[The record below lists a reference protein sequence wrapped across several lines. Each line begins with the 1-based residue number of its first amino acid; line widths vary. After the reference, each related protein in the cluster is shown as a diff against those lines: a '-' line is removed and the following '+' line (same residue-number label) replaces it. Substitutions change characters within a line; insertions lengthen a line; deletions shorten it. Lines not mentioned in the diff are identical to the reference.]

1 MRYFIELAYN
11 GKNYHG
17 WQIQPDAISVQEK
30 INSAISTI
38 LRENITITGAG
49 RTDAGVHALQMFAHF
64 DTNIVL
70 ANNFAFRLNA
80 LLPDDIVIFNTKLM
94 HNTAHAR
101 FDATSRSYEYKIWIG
116 RNPFLLDT
124 SWQLYNQKLNIDL
137 MNQAAAILYE
147 YEDFECF
154 SKVKSDVHT
163 FNCTVTN
170 ALWVLNGNDLTFHI
184 SANRFLR
191 NMVRAVV
198 GTLIDIG
205 IGKITLDDFRK
216 IIASKNRSNA
226 GTSVPA
232 KGLFLTKV
240 AYIYI
245 YIVSKTTGKAFDIK
259 IFVRLMSFAKKYRAQ
274 FIIAAS
280 STILLAV
287 FAVLSPIILMR
298 AIDDFVTHKD
308 LTRLLYFTIAML
320 VALVIQ
326 VFFQFSFIYYAN
338 WVGQHIIRD
347 IRTKTFRKIMSFK
360 MSYFDN
366 SSVGKMVTRVV
377 SDIETIANF
386 FTQGVFMIFSD
397 ILKMI
402 IVIIVMFYTNWKLA
416 IIALATLPILIYA
429 TKLFQIAIKS
439 TFQDVRNQ
447 VANLNGFVQERVTGM
462 KIVQLFNR
470 EKIEY
475 KNFIE
480 INEKHKKA
488 HIKTVWYY
496 SIFFPIAEIL
506 SSIAIGLIVW
516 YGGLQV
522 INDNTVSVGAI
533 IGFIKMAQMLFRPL
547 RQIADKFN
555 QLQMGIVAGER
566 VFNIIDTSSSITKSG
581 KITTNAL
588 QGNIAFKNVHF
599 SYIKGEEILKGI
611 TFNVEKGKT
620 IAIVGATGAGKST
633 IINLINR
640 FYEID
645 SGAIYLDN
653 IPVEDYEINAL
664 REKIAVVLQDVFLFS
679 DTIFNNISL
688 KNENITLEEVKKA
701 AKQIGIHQ
709 FIMSLPNNYDYNVKE
724 RGGMLS
730 SGQRQ
735 LIAFLRAY
743 VSNPNIL
750 ILDEATSS
758 IDSSSEKMIQFAT
771 DKITK
776 NRTSIVI
783 AHRLATI
790 KKADTIIVM
799 DKGKIVEEGNH
810 TELLKKEGGYYKNL
824 YKKQFKTE
832 ITS

>member
-1 MRYFIELAYN
+1 M
-11 GKNYHG
+11 
-17 WQIQPDAISVQEK
+17 
-30 INSAISTI
+30 
-38 LRENITITGAG
+38 
-49 RTDAGVHALQMFAHF
+49 
-64 DTNIVL
+64 
-70 ANNFAFRLNA
+70 
-80 LLPDDIVIFNTKLM
+80 
-94 HNTAHAR
+94 
-101 FDATSRSYEYKIWIG
+101 
-116 RNPFLLDT
+116 
-124 SWQLYNQKLNIDL
+124 
-137 MNQAAAILYE
+137 
-147 YEDFECF
+147 
-154 SKVKSDVHT
+154 SKK
-163 FNCTVTN
+163 
-170 ALWVLNGNDLTFHI
+170 
-184 SANRFLR
+184 
-191 NMVRAVV
+191 
-198 GTLIDIG
+198 
-205 IGKITLDDFRK
+205 
-216 IIASKNRSNA
+216 
-226 GTSVPA
+226 
-232 KGLFLTKV
+232 
-240 AYIYI
+240 
-245 YIVSKTTGKAFDIK
+245 TGKAFDMK
-259 IFVRLMSFAKKYRAQ
+259 IFVRLMSFAKHYRTR
-274 FIIAAS
+274 FIIAAT

-287 FAVLSPIILMR
+287 FAVLNPVILMM
-298 AIDDFVTHKD
+298 AIDDFTTHKD
-308 LTRLLYFTIAML
+308 LTRLLYYTIAML
-320 VALVIQ
+320 ITLLVQ
-326 VFFQFSFIYYAN
+326 VLFQFSFIYYAN

-347 IRTKTFRKIMSFK
+347 IRKKTFRKILSFK

-366 SSVGKMVTRVV
+366 SSVGKLVTRVV

-386 FTQGVFMIFSD
+386 FSQGVFMIISD

-402 IVIIVMFYTNWKLA
+402 IVIIVMLYTNWKLA
-416 IIALATLPILIYA
+416 LIALVTLPILIYA
-429 TKLFQIAIKS
+429 TKIFQIAIKS

-475 KNFIE
+475 QNFVS
-480 INEKHKKA
+480 INDKHKKA
-488 HIKTVWYY
+488 YIKTVWYY

-522 INDNTVSVGAI
+522 IADNAVSVAAI

-566 VFNIIDTSSSITKSG
+566 VFDIIDTESSITKSG
-581 KITTNAL
+581 TITTNNL
-588 QGNIAFKNVHF
+588 EGTISFKDVHF

-611 TFNVEKGKT
+611 SFDVKKGET

-645 SGAIYLDN
+645 SGTICLDN
-653 IPVEDYEINAL
+653 ISVNDYEIDAL

-688 KNENITLEEVKKA
+688 KNEHITLDEVKEA
-701 AKQIGIHQ
+701 AKQIGIHD
-709 FIMSLPNNYDYNVKE
+709 FIMSLPNNYSYNVKE

-743 VSNPNIL
+743 VSKPSIL

-758 IDSSSEKMIQFAT
+758 VDTHSEKMIQYAT

-799 DKGKIVEEGNH
+799 DKGNIVEKGSH
-810 TELLKKEGGYYKNL
+810 TELLNKESGYYKNL

-832 ITS
+832 INS